1 MYRRLWTN
9 YLFSKIT
16 TLTHRN
22 GYFLLFCTKKIME
35 GRQPELEIQ
44 LDILR
49 VHDVPKC
56 LFWGSDSSD
65 SLQTWYLLAG

>member
-1 MYRRLWTN
+1 MGI
-9 YLFSKIT
+9 FC
-16 TLTHRN
+16 
-22 GYFLLFCTKKIME
+22 YFVQKKIME